1 MPVRRGLASL
11 GLMPLLVIVMMLG
24 FGAPAASAVSLDKA
38 TGGQFALF
46 VPLQTVGDMSRAGLF
61 TTPISPAYLTF
72 TLDEGPALR
81 FPVSGGTL
89 ESDTMLGTVESQ
101 GGLIMQKQSQNGP
114 VEKELQVT
122 NVKIVNGNMLVGNA
136 LGLVPAPTA
145 DLVNATHSKDPVTGV
160 IHYEADAQ
168 MNLVTATVLN
178 TYFSTD
184 FFKAGFILGH
194 VKANVETKPLL

>member
-1 MPVRRGLASL
+1 MLLRRRLASFAV
-11 GLMPLLVIVMMLG
+11 MPLFAVVMILG
-24 FGAPAASAVSLDKA
+24 FGAPAASAVSVDQV

-46 VPLQTVGDMSRAGLF
+46 VPLQTVGDLSRAGIF

-72 TLDEGPALR
+72 TLEEGPAVR
-81 FPVSGGTL
+81 FPVSGGTV
-89 ESDTMLGTVESQ
+89 ESDTMLGTIQSD
-101 GGLIMQKQSQNGP
+101 GGLTMERQFPDGTKKDLP
-114 VEKELQVT
+114 VTSVQ
-122 NVKIVNGNMLVGNA
+122 IVNGNMLVGNA
-136 LGLVPAPTA
+136 LGLIPAPTA
-145 DLVNATHSKDPVTGV
+145 DLINATHSKDPITGV

-168 MNLVTATVLN
+168 VNAVTATILN